1 MGLATVF
8 ALGLAWRARF
18 VAELFTKL
26 AVEPAPAAIAATL
39 ALRALRCASLA
50 CGRGLYARLPGLLST
65 TAALR
70 ATVFIAVLTMGTPN
84 FGEQLLWLNRR
95 LAFGDSFALDGG
107 L

>member
-1 MGLATVF
+1 MKKYTPV
-8 ALGLAWRARF
+8 
-18 VAELFTKL
+18 
-26 AVEPAPAAIAATL
+26 AATL